1 MDIFI
6 NKEDCCGCSAC
17 MNICPKNAIKMV
29 EDEKGFIY
37 PQINEDMCVDCGL
50 CKRACGF
57 VNNYDKSKLLDET
70 IIYAARYNDKNAR
83 NRSSSGGMF
92 YAISEYVLNND
103 GVVYGAAYDD
113 GFNVKHIRAVT
124 KEDRDRQ
131 LGAKYVQGDIGDSYK
146 EVKKDLV
153 DGKLV
158 LFTGTPCQLAS
169 LQTFLGK
176 YYDNLIKC
184 DIICHS
190 VPSPKVF
197 KDYLKNLE
205 NKYDSKVTKYN
216 FRGKG
221 NRPISQMIK
230 VNFKNGKE
238 YKRNAIAYDSY
249 GTLFLNNIIT
259 RPSCFNCKFTNM
271 ERPSDITL
279 GDFWGINRAV
289 PGFADNNGTSLVILN
304 TQKGIDVFNKIED
317 KITIVE
323 SVFEKCPHV
332 SLRRNCKKP
341 KCYDK
346 AWEDYNEKGYK
357 YIAKK

>member
-37 PQINEDMCVDCGL
+37 PHINEYMCVDCGL

-57 VNNYDKSKLLDET
+57 VNNYDNSKLLDET

-83 NRSSSGGMF
+83 NSSSSGGMF

-176 YYDNLIKC
+176 
-184 DIICHS
+184 S
-190 VPSPKVF
+190 
-197 KDYLKNLE
+197 
-205 NKYDSKVTKYN
+205 
-216 FRGKG
+216 
-221 NRPISQMIK
+221 
-230 VNFKNGKE
+230 
-238 YKRNAIAYDSY
+238 
-249 GTLFLNNIIT
+249 
-259 RPSCFNCKFTNM
+259 
-271 ERPSDITL
+271 
-279 GDFWGINRAV
+279 
-289 PGFADNNGTSLVILN
+289 
-304 TQKGIDVFNKIED
+304 
-317 KITIVE
+317 
-323 SVFEKCPHV
+323 
-332 SLRRNCKKP
+332 
-341 KCYDK
+341 
-346 AWEDYNEKGYK
+346 
-357 YIAKK
+357 